1 MSDPL
6 GIKQDDWNADYY
18 AHAIKS
24 WSLNDI
30 QMKVLKIMM
39 DDIYMDG
46 WGDGVAHRT
55 SLTPD
60 EHRERLTNDIQNSW
74 MRLIVEGVDK

>member
-1 MSDPL
+1 MTDPL
-6 GIKQDDWNADYY
+6 GIKQDDWNADHY

-24 WSLNDI
+24 WGLNDT

-55 SLTPD
+55 NLTPD
-60 EHRERLTNDIQNSW
+60 EFRERLTNDMQNSW
-74 MRLIVEGVDK
+74 MRLIVKEVDK

>member
-6 GIKQDDWNADYY
+6 GIKQDDWNADHY

-24 WSLNDI
+24 WGLTEI
-30 QMKVLKIMM
+30 QIKVLKIMM

-55 SLTPD
+55 NLTPD
-60 EHRERLTNDIQNSW
+60 EYRERLTNDIQNSW
-74 MRLIVEGVDK
+74 TRLIVEGVDK

>member
-6 GIKQDDWNADYY
+6 EIKQDGWNAGHY
-18 AHAIKS
+18 AHAIQY
-24 WSLNDI
+24 WGLNDS
-30 QMKVLKIMM
+30 QMKVLKMMM

-55 SLTPD
+55 NLTPD
-60 EHRERLTNDIQNSW
+60 EYRERLTNDMQNSW
-74 MRLIVEGVDK
+74 TRLITGPPGC